1 VTQKSGHLQ
10 EVFAT
15 GAESAFNF
23 ARGFMGF
30 RKLMQDGS
38 AANTHALVELV
49 SSCCSEY
56 DNFGVLEVNREGD
69 PVFAGCSRE
78 KTGDPPDLGRVSG
91 KPKVRSIR
99 PYSGNAEG

>member
-1 VTQKSGHLQ
+1 M
-10 EVFAT
+10 E
-15 GAESAFNF
+15 
-23 ARGFMGF
+23 
-30 RKLMQDGS
+30 DGS

-78 KTGDPPDLGRVSG
+78 KTGDPPDLGQDVIRFRLLPKLILRRYIIRRREGTDKIVALG
-91 KPKVRSIR
+91 KQR
-99 PYSGNAEG
+99 